1 MNILLSAYGCSPI
14 LGSEP
19 GVGWRWAS
27 ELSDRFSV
35 TLLTHPFFH
44 EPIEAELG
52 KKPRPNLKVVYY
64 EPRGL
69 GIRRKRGALNSRLYY
84 MAWQAG
90 AMLKARALC
99 RSNNFSLVHHITWGT
114 FRFPSFMGFLGIPF
128 VMGPVGGGEMSPLR
142 LLKTMPW
149 KEQFRE
155 VFRNVFIAAVSI
167 DPLARLCLARADI
180 ILCKTD
186 ESAAALPVG
195 NGTRVMI
202 AQEIGAPACMR
213 REIKPGAVGAI
224 SLLYAGRLV
233 GLKGVHF
240 AIRAVA
246 LANARGVAATLTII
260 GDGPL
265 EQHLKAL
272 SENLG
277 LSEKVFFKGFLP
289 QQKLLDSYQEAEVFI
304 FPSLHDSSGNVVVE
318 ALSRGLPVICLDLGG
333 PKYFVDETCACVV
346 STAGAGVDELCLR
359 IADRIVEIAIDPDL
373 RAAMSEA
380 AFDKA
385 ETLGWD
391 SQVSRI
397 YELIGSS
404 EICK

>member
-27 ELSDRFSV
+27 ELSKRFSV
-35 TLLTHPFFH
+35 TLLTHPFFL
-44 EPIEAELG
+44 ESIDAELR
-52 KKPRPNLKVVYY
+52 KNPKPNLTVVYY
-64 EPRGL
+64 EPSGL
-69 GIRRKRGALNSRLYY
+69 GIRRKRGSLNSRLYY

-90 AMLKARALC
+90 AMLKARTLS
-99 RSNNFSLVHHITWGT
+99 REHNFSLVHHITWGT

-128 VMGPVGGGEMSPLR
+128 VMGPVGGGEKSPLR
-142 LLKTMPW
+142 LLKTMPL

-155 VFRNVFIAAVSI
+155 VFRNVFIAAARI
-167 DPLARLCLARADI
+167 DPLVRLCLAKADI

-186 ESAAALPVG
+186 ESAFALPIG
-195 NGTRVMI
+195 RGPKVMI
-202 AQEIGAPACMR
+202 AQEIGAPASMR
-213 REIKPGAVGAI
+213 RQRKPGSAGAI

-246 LANARGVAATLTII
+246 LANARGVEATLTII

-265 EQHLKAL
+265 EQYLRAL
-272 SENLG
+272 SESLG
-277 LSEKVFFKGFLP
+277 LREKVFFKGFLP
-289 QQKLLDSYQEAEVFI
+289 QQELLDCYQESEVFI

-333 PKYFVDETCACVV
+333 PKYFVNAACARVIPSADV
-346 STAGAGVDELCLR
+346 GVDQLCVLL
-359 IADRIVEIAIDPDL
+359 ADRIVEMATDPDL
-373 RAAMSEA
+373 RTAMSEA
-380 AFDKA
+380 AFTKA
-385 ETLGWD
+385 ETLGWE
-391 SQVSRI
+391 SQAFRA
-397 YELIGSS
+397 YDLITSAG
-404 EICK
+404 ICK